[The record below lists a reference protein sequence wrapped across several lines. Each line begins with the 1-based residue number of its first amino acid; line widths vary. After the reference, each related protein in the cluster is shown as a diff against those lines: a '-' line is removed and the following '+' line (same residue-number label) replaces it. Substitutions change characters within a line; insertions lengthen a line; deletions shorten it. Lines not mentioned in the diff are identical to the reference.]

1 MGDNMGNIILSTGNY
16 AKTPYFFE
24 KTYVNLYSLEEL
36 CFCLVENVEL
46 LDQEI
51 VSEKLARWLDEQCGL
66 PKLAHA
72 LFALVNQ
79 KGSAGA
85 FVGTILEYAA
95 LYPPE
100 TITHIENVLKNSAG
114 LNPYEKQ
121 KAKAD
126 YMLQN
131 KRYTLALER
140 YEELL
145 ALLPSEEKE
154 MQGMVLHNMG
164 VVSARLFMFEH
175 AQEQFLKA
183 YQTGGAAESLKQ
195 YLLAYRMQNKDKEY
209 VDYIAE
215 HPELH
220 EVSLQ
225 VERMVERAAGQFDAT
240 EENRMLFTLKVC
252 KEEGGNI
259 AGSTVPYYNEIE
271 RLSASL
277 KTAYRECVER

>member
-1 MGDNMGNIILSTGNY
+1 MVIEMSHIILGTGNY
-16 AKTPYFFE
+16 ATTPYFFE

-46 LDQEI
+46 LDSEI

-85 FVGTILEYAA
+85 YVGTILEYAG

-100 TITHIENVLKNSAG
+100 TVARIETILKNSAG
-114 LNPYEKQ
+114 LNPFEKQ

-131 KRYTLALER
+131 GRYTIALER

-145 ALLPSEEKE
+145 AVLPPEEKE
-154 MQGMVLHNMG
+154 MRGAAFHNMG
-164 VVSARLFMFEH
+164 VVSAKLFLFER
-175 AQEQFLKA
+175 AQELFWKA
-183 YQTGGAAESLKQ
+183 CQESGSQESLKQ

-209 VDYIAE
+209 LDYIAG
-215 HPELH
+215 HPELY

-225 VERMVERAAGQFDAT
+225 VEKMVERAAGQFDAT
-240 EENRMLFTLKVC
+240 EENRMLFTLRVC
-252 KEEGGNI
+252 KEEGGNT
-259 AGSTVPYYNEIE
+259 AGSAVPYYGEIE
-271 RLSASL
+271 RLSAAL
-277 KTAYRECVER
+277 KTAYRECVG